1 VRKKC
6 LRYHINI
13 PILYK
18 FKSLKKITKY
28 SYFIL
33 LNIIVILFNFNFYN
47 SVNGNPKFD
56 DFKKEI
62 EICCTWG
69 ETLKDGILTF
79 KIVNAKPVIKQIVK
93 DALYD
98 WEQKIKELRFEEA
111 DYKGKA
117 DITISF
123 GSDNGK
129 VAGQTITNF
138 DSNGFIYSNKIFL
151 AENAFTKKLTTDLI
165 EYIAKHEIGH
175 ALGLGHANFDE
186 SLMSSLVYTINNKID
201 TCEIEALNEA
211 NKWKLI
217 DESPFPKISK
227 IKYYVCK

>member
-1 VRKKC
+1 M
-6 LRYHINI
+6 
-13 PILYK
+13 
-18 FKSLKKITKY
+18 KKITKY
-28 SYFIL
+28 SYFIV
-33 LNIIVILFNFNFYN
+33 LNIIVILLNINFYN
-47 SVNGNPKFD
+47 SVSGNPKND

-93 DALYD
+93 AAFYD
-98 WEQKIKELRFEEA
+98 WEQNIKELRFREA
-111 DYKGKA
+111 DYREKA

-151 AENAFTKKLTTDLI
+151 AEKAFTKKLTNNLI
-165 EYIAKHEIGH
+165 GYLAKHEIGH

-186 SLMSSLVYTINNKID
+186 SLMSSLVYNINNKID
-201 TCEIEALNEA
+201 RCEIDALKAA

-217 DESPFPKISK
+217 DDSPFPKLSK
-227 IKYYVCK
+227 NKYYICN